1 MTSSVDSDQTSRF
14 AAPDQGLHCLF
25 RLACPNTFV
34 KYGIQLSMVNYGGK
48 QSATGEKSNL
58 ANTDVALVTKLCKLR
73 ARIDKNLI
81 YYNGLL

>member
-1 MTSSVDSDQTSRF
+1 
-14 AAPDQGLHCLF
+14 
-25 RLACPNTFV
+25 
-34 KYGIQLSMVNYGGK
+34 MVNYGRK

-58 ANTDVALVTKLCKLR
+58 ANTDVALVTKLCKLT